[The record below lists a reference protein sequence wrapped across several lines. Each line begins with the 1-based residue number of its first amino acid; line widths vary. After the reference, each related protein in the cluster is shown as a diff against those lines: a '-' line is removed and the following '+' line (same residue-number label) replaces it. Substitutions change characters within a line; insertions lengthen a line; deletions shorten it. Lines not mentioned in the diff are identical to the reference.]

1 MSAAKQPPAKL
12 AESIPAVT
20 APVNLPKLTP
30 SDASFLANMIV
41 AGVCGAGALV
51 MLGVGIGVT
60 L

>member
-20 APVNLPKLTP
+20 APVKLPRLTP
-30 SDASFLANMIV
+30 SRASYLANLITGAALIV
-41 AGVCGAGALV
+41 LCLAGL
-51 MLGVGIGVT
+51 IYGVT

>member
-1 MSAAKQPPAKL
+1 MSAPKFVEQ
-12 AESIPAVT
+12 IPAVSG
-20 APVNLPKLTP
+20 PVKLPKLTP

>member
-20 APVNLPKLTP
+20 APVKLPRLVP
-30 SDASFLANMIV
+30 SRASYLANLITGAALIGLCL
-41 AGVCGAGALV
+41 AGLIYGA
-51 MLGVGIGVT
+51 T